1 MPKTAEKI
9 KNCSGNVN
17 NQVGLFIFRKQAVAM
32 IQALLTEP
40 RHQKHMKVISFFFS
54 FGFSNWDKS
63 YSAIA
68 TLTFPQRE
76 GCLLLKKMEKN
87 TEKQKRKEAVCAA
100 ALGKRLGLS
109 E

>member
-40 RHQKHMKVISFFFS
+40 RHQKHMKVISFFFL
-54 FGFSNWDKS
+54 FRLFKLGQELLSNRHS
-63 YSAIA
+63 
-68 TLTFPQRE
+68 
-76 GCLLLKKMEKN
+76 
-87 TEKQKRKEAVCAA
+87 
-100 ALGKRLGLS
+100 RLPAEEGLS
-109 E
+109 PAEEDGEEYREAEEERSCLCCCVGQEVGAV